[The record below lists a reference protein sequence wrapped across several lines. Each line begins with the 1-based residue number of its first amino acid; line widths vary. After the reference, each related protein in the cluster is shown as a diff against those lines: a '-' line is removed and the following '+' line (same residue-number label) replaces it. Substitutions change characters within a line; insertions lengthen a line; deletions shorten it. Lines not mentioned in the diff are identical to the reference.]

1 MRDPAPQTLPN
12 RGFAELM
19 TAVLDKGKPFRF
31 QAAGASMSPFIR
43 GGDVITIV
51 PVQERIH
58 LGEVLAF
65 RQPESDRLAV
75 HRVVGRGRRGF
86 LVKGDNGCH
95 CDGRVTREKIIGRVT
110 RVEHCGRE
118 VRIGLG
124 LERILIAGLSRL
136 GLLRPLVMPFR
147 WLLRPVYKRFFA

>member
-12 RGFAELM
+12 SGFAELM

-58 LGEVLAF
+58 LGWVLAF
-65 RQPESDRLAV
+65 RQPESERLAV
-75 HRVVGRGRRGF
+75 HRVISRGRSGF
-86 LVKGDNGCH
+86 LLKGDNGCH
-95 CDGRVTREKIIGRVT
+95 RDGWVTREKIIGRVT
-110 RVEHCGRE
+110 RVEHRGRE

-124 LERILIAGLSRL
+124 PERILIAGLSRL
-136 GLLRPLVMPFR
+136 NLLRPLVFPVR